1 MRISNYQIRRRQGSK
16 CPDKLRS
23 SLWTG
28 LTTFR
33 GSHNFPFQ
41 SGNLYGNISAV
52 YSGFG
57 RTFPWHRSKFLDIRF
72 QFCFTE
78 KVIRVATVIRLKD
91 WLIAEADHLG
101 LSRSASTAIIV
112 REREKGVRWRRG
124 RGRRRREEEKERAEE
139 GEEDRPKR
147 RRGRDAHINTCATQ
161 TKTLQRTALVADT
174 ILRHADTSILIS
186 PSGLSPRKRRPF
198 VVYPSMKYI
207 CVYPRTSGTRRN
219 DSIWSRSRG
228 FTSVSRGATGSSRS
242 RITLRNEGRERKR
255 GSIAVLLRVRRI
267 HMVDE

>member
-1 MRISNYQIRRRQGSK
+1 MK
-16 CPDKLRS
+16 E
-23 SLWTG
+23 
-28 LTTFR
+28 
-33 GSHNFPFQ
+33 
-41 SGNLYGNISAV
+41 
-52 YSGFG
+52 
-57 RTFPWHRSKFLDIRF
+57 RTRK
-72 QFCFTE
+72 
-78 KVIRVATVIRLKD
+78 KK
-91 WLIAEADHLG
+91 
-101 LSRSASTAIIV
+101 
-112 REREKGVRWRRG
+112 K
-124 RGRRRREEEKERAEE
+124 RREEEKERAEE

-242 RITLRNEGRERKR
+242 RITLRNEGREREREREGRLRFSYAWDEYIWWMNK
-255 GSIAVLLRVRRI
+255 IHVPFNLLSCRVIFIDIRI
-267 HMVDE
+267 PGWYC